1 MEINILFIF
10 SIIFIIGALL
20 DGLNF
25 KLSKKKDY
33 KYCMNFK
40 IIGGFGFLSLFTL
53 IRIFT

>member
-1 MEINILFIF
+1 MEINILFVF

-33 KYCMNFK
+33 KYCMKLK
-40 IIGGFGFLSLFTL
+40 IIGGLILLSLFTL
-53 IRIFT
+53 VRIFT